1 MVVVLYSNLLIVRAS
16 ATFQKAT
23 GSCVLKIMEQ
33 NSSQVLKEIKSWITP
48 ALLSFVSMML
58 YQDMQEMKSDIK
70 TLLNQNAQNEV
81 RIHNLENRFQRIED
95 NVYNRKLKGSIS
107 LSSGI
112 ILFKEEDK
120 DIKPTQDA

>member
-1 MVVVLYSNLLIVRAS
+1 
-16 ATFQKAT
+16 
-23 GSCVLKIMEQ
+23 MEQ

-81 RIHNLENRFQRIED
+81 RIDNLETRFLRVED
-95 NVYNRKLKGSIS
+95 NIYNRKLKESIS
-107 LSSGI
+107 LSSRI

-120 DIKPTQDA
+120 EIKPIQHA

>member
-1 MVVVLYSNLLIVRAS
+1 
-16 ATFQKAT
+16 
-23 GSCVLKIMEQ
+23 MEQ

-81 RIHNLENRFQRIED
+81 RIHNLENRFQRVED
-95 NVYNRKLKGSIS
+95 DIYNRKLKESIS